1 MMRHFPLLA
10 AVAAFTALPLTAAA
24 VDINVV
30 GLTSG
35 KAIVVI
41 GNAPPRLMRAGD
53 TGPDD
58 VRLLS
63 ASSDSAVFE
72 IGGKRETLTLGQRAA
87 VGSAVGPAAS
97 GGQPSVTLTADN
109 GGHFIANG
117 SVNGI
122 SIRFLV
128 DTGATSVALSAADAK
143 RAGVDYLAGQHAYS
157 STANGVVAVYHVRL
171 DSVTVGNITLHNV
184 DAVVFDGHKLPIA
197 LLGMSFLNRME
208 MKRDGTTMTL
218 VKRY

>member
-58 VRLLS
+58 VRLL
-63 ASSDSAVFE
+63 
-72 IGGKRETLTLGQRAA
+72 
-87 VGSAVGPAAS
+87 
-97 GGQPSVTLTADN
+97 
-109 GGHFIANG
+109 
-117 SVNGI
+117 
-122 SIRFLV
+122 
-128 DTGATSVALSAADAK
+128 LS
-143 RAGVDYLAGQHAYS
+143 LA
-157 STANGVVAVYHVRL
+157 
-171 DSVTVGNITLHNV
+171 
-184 DAVVFDGHKLPIA
+184 
-197 LLGMSFLNRME
+197 
-208 MKRDGTTMTL
+208 
-218 VKRY
+218 